1 MVSAPLFPGPAFRPS
16 TVSGRGPVAANA
28 TSGLVAQITRSTW
41 SNRSAINSVLRV
53 RWRSTRE
60 RPELQKLLDQLR
72 EGDVVVIWKLD
83 RLARSLKDLV
93 NLVNEIQEKGGAL
106 HSLNDQIDTTTP
118 HGKFTFHVFA
128 ALAEFERDIIR
139 ERTKAGLVA
148 ARARGR
154 VGGRPRGLSKKAQ
167 HKAIIAER
175 LYQERELTVK
185 EICEQL
191 SISRGTLYNYLRF
204 RGVSIPPPSTSNRRG

>member
-1 MVSAPLFPGPAFRPS
+1 MKIGYARVSTQDQDLSLQLDALQS
-16 TVSGRGPVAANA
+16 SGCGKIYKEK
-28 TSGLVAQITRSTW
+28 ITG
-41 SNRSAINSVLRV
+41 A
-53 RWRSTRE
+53 TRE
-60 RPELQKLLDQLR
+60 RPELKKLLDQLR
-72 EGDVVVIWKLD
+72 EGDTVVIWKLD

-93 NLVNEIQEKGGAL
+93 NLVNEIQDKGGAL

-139 ERTKAGLVA
+139 ERTKAGLTA

-154 VGGRPRGLSKKAQ
+154 VGGRPKGLSKKAQ
-167 HKAIIAER
+167 HTAIIAEK

-185 EICEQL
+185 EICDQL

-204 RGVSIPPPSTSNRRG
+204 RGVAIPPSSTSRKE

>member
-1 MVSAPLFPGPAFRPS
+1 MKIGYARVSTQDQDLALQLDALQ
-16 TVSGRGPVAANA
+16 AA
-28 TSGLVAQITRSTW
+28 GCGKIYKEKITG
-41 SNRSAINSVLRV
+41 
-53 RWRSTRE
+53 STRE

-72 EGDVVVIWKLD
+72 EGDIVVIWKLD

-139 ERTKAGLVA
+139 ERTKAGLSA

-154 VGGRPRGLSKKAQ
+154 VGGRPKGLSKKAQ
-167 HKAIIAER
+167 HTAIIAEK

-204 RGVSIPPPSTSNRRG
+204 RGVAIASSSTSNKGG

>member
-1 MVSAPLFPGPAFRPS
+1 MKIGYARVSTQDQDLALQLDALN
-16 TVSGRGPVAANA
+16 AA
-28 TSGLVAQITRSTW
+28 GCGKIYKEKITG
-41 SNRSAINSVLRV
+41 
-53 RWRSTRE
+53 STRE
-60 RPELQKLLDQLR
+60 RLELQKLLDQLR

-154 VGGRPRGLSKKAQ
+154 VGGRPTGLSKKAQ
-167 HKAIIAER
+167 HKAIIAAR

-204 RGVSIPPPSTSNRRG
+204 RGVAIPTPSTSNRRG

>member
-1 MVSAPLFPGPAFRPS
+1 MLIKIGYARVSTQDQDLALQLDALN
-16 TVSGRGPVAANA
+16 AA
-28 TSGLVAQITRSTW
+28 GCGKIYKEKITG
-41 SNRSAINSVLRV
+41 
-53 RWRSTRE
+53 STRE
-60 RPELQKLLDQLR
+60 RPELQKFLDQLR
-72 EGDVVVIWKLD
+72 EGDIVVIWKLD

-139 ERTKAGLVA
+139 ERTRAGLTA

-154 VGGRPRGLSKKAQ
+154 VGGRPKGLSKKAQ
-167 HKAIIAER
+167 HTAIIAEK
-175 LYQERELTVK
+175 LYQERELTVR
-185 EICEQL
+185 EICDQL

-204 RGVSIPPPSTSNRRG
+204 RGVVIDSPRPGTSK

>member
-1 MVSAPLFPGPAFRPS
+1 MKIGYARVSTQDQDLSLQLDALN
-16 TVSGRGPVAANA
+16 AA
-28 TSGLVAQITRSTW
+28 GCGKIYKEKITG
-41 SNRSAINSVLRV
+41 
-53 RWRSTRE
+53 STRE

-139 ERTKAGLVA
+139 ERTKAGLAA

>member
-1 MVSAPLFPGPAFRPS
+1 MKIGYARVSTQDQDLSLQLDALNDAGCKKTYQEKITGS
-16 TVSGRGPVAANA
+16 TK
-28 TSGLVAQITRSTW
+28 
-41 SNRSAINSVLRV
+41 
-53 RWRSTRE
+53 E
-60 RPELQKLLDQLR
+60 RPQLIEMLEQIR

-93 NLVNEIQEKGGAL
+93 SLVNEIQEKGGAL

-118 HGKFTFHVFA
+118 HGKFTFHIFA

-139 ERTKAGLVA
+139 ERTKAGLAA

-154 VGGRPRGLSKKAQ
+154 KGGRPKGLSKRAQ
-167 HKAIIAER
+167 NTAIIAEK

-185 EICEQL
+185 EICDQL
-191 SISRGTLYNYLRF
+191 SISKGTLYNYLRH
-204 RGVSIPPPSTSNRRG
+204 RNVNIGAPR

>member
-1 MVSAPLFPGPAFRPS
+1 MKIGYARVSTQDQDLALQLDALQ
-16 TVSGRGPVAANA
+16 AA
-28 TSGLVAQITRSTW
+28 GCGKIYKEKITG
-41 SNRSAINSVLRV
+41 A
-53 RWRSTRE
+53 TRE
-60 RPELQKLLDQLR
+60 RPELKKLLDQLR
-72 EGDVVVIWKLD
+72 EGDIVVIWKLD

-139 ERTKAGLVA
+139 ERTKAGLTA

-154 VGGRPRGLSKKAQ
+154 VGGRPKGLSKKAQ
-167 HKAIIAER
+167 HTAIIAEK

-204 RGVSIPPPSTSNRRG
+204 RGVAIQSPSPANKRT

>member
-1 MVSAPLFPGPAFRPS
+1 MKIGYARVSTQDQDLSLQLDALK
-16 TVSGRGPVAANA
+16 VADCGKVYKEKM
-28 TSGLVAQITRSTW
+28 TG
-41 SNRSAINSVLRV
+41 
-53 RWRSTRE
+53 STRE
-60 RPELQKLLDQLR
+60 RPELQKMLDQLR
-72 EGDVVVIWKLD
+72 GGDIVVIWKLD

-139 ERTKAGLVA
+139 ERTKAGLMA
-148 ARARGR
+148 ARVRGR
-154 VGGRPRGLSKKAQ
+154 VGGRPKGLSKKAQ
-167 HKAIIAER
+167 HTAIIAEK

-185 EICEQL
+185 EICDQL

-204 RGVSIPPPSTSNRRG
+204 RGVSIPPSSTSRKNG

>member
-1 MVSAPLFPGPAFRPS
+1 MKIGYARVSTQDQDLSLQLDALKAAGCGKIYKEKIPGA
-16 TVSGRGPVAANA
+16 
-28 TSGLVAQITRSTW
+28 
-41 SNRSAINSVLRV
+41 
-53 RWRSTRE
+53 TRE

-72 EGDVVVIWKLD
+72 EGDIVVIWKLD

-139 ERTKAGLVA
+139 ERTKAGLTA
-148 ARARGR
+148 TRARGR
-154 VGGRPRGLSKKAQ
+154 VGGRPKGLSKRAQ
-167 HKAIIAER
+167 HTAIIAEK

-204 RGVSIPPPSTSNRRG
+204 RGVVIPPSSSSNKRG

>member
-1 MVSAPLFPGPAFRPS
+1 MKIGYARVSTQDQELALQLDALK
-16 TVSGRGPVAANA
+16 AAGCGKIYKEKM
-28 TSGLVAQITRSTW
+28 TG
-41 SNRSAINSVLRV
+41 
-53 RWRSTRE
+53 STRE

-72 EGDVVVIWKLD
+72 EGDIVVIWKLD

-139 ERTKAGLVA
+139 ERTKAGLTA

-154 VGGRPRGLSKKAQ
+154 VGGRPKGLSKKAQ
-167 HKAIIAER
+167 HTAIIAEK

-204 RGVSIPPPSTSNRRG
+204 RGVAIPPSSTSRKSG

>member
-1 MVSAPLFPGPAFRPS
+1 MKIGYARVSTQDQDLALQLDALQ
-16 TVSGRGPVAANA
+16 AAGCGKIYKEKM
-28 TSGLVAQITRSTW
+28 TG
-41 SNRSAINSVLRV
+41 
-53 RWRSTRE
+53 STRD

-139 ERTKAGLVA
+139 ERTKAGLTA

-154 VGGRPRGLSKKAQ
+154 VGGRPKGLSKKAQ
-167 HKAIIAER
+167 HTAIIAEK

-185 EICEQL
+185 EICDQL

-204 RGVSIPPPSTSNRRG
+204 RGVAIASSTSNNRG

>member
-1 MVSAPLFPGPAFRPS
+1 MKIGYARVSTQDQDLALQLDALN
-16 TVSGRGPVAANA
+16 AA
-28 TSGLVAQITRSTW
+28 GCGKIYKEKITG
-41 SNRSAINSVLRV
+41 
-53 RWRSTRE
+53 STRE
-60 RPELQKLLDQLR
+60 RLELQKLLDQLR

-154 VGGRPRGLSKKAQ
+154 VGGRPTGLSKKAQ

-204 RGVSIPPPSTSNRRG
+204 RGVAIPTPSTSNRRG

>member
-1 MVSAPLFPGPAFRPS
+1 MKIGYARVSTQDQELSLQLDALN
-16 TVSGRGPVAANA
+16 AA
-28 TSGLVAQITRSTW
+28 GCGKVYKEKITG
-41 SNRSAINSVLRV
+41 A
-53 RWRSTRE
+53 TRE
-60 RPELQKLLDQLR
+60 RPELQKLIDQLR
-72 EGDVVVIWKLD
+72 AGDVVVIWKLD

-93 NLVNEIQEKGGAL
+93 GLVNEIQERGGAL

-118 HGKFTFHVFA
+118 QGKFTFHVFA

-139 ERTKAGLVA
+139 ERTKAGLAA

-154 VGGRPRGLSKKAQ
+154 VGGRPRGLSRKAQ
-167 HKAIIAER
+167 HTAIIAEK

-204 RGVSIPPPSTSNRRG
+204 RGVTIATPHRRG

>member
-1 MVSAPLFPGPAFRPS
+1 MKIGYARVSTQDQDLALQLDALK
-16 TVSGRGPVAANA
+16 AA
-28 TSGLVAQITRSTW
+28 GCGKIYKEKITG
-41 SNRSAINSVLRV
+41 
-53 RWRSTRE
+53 STRE

-72 EGDVVVIWKLD
+72 EGDIVVIWKLD

-148 ARARGR
+148 ARVRGR
-154 VGGRPRGLSKKAQ
+154 VGGRPKGLSKKAQ
-167 HKAIIAER
+167 HTAIIAEK

-185 EICEQL
+185 EICDQL

-204 RGVSIPPPSTSNRRG
+204 RGVTIPPSATSRKNG

>member
-1 MVSAPLFPGPAFRPS
+1 MKIGYARVSTQDQELALQLDALK
-16 TVSGRGPVAANA
+16 AA
-28 TSGLVAQITRSTW
+28 GCGKIYKEKITG
-41 SNRSAINSVLRV
+41 A
-53 RWRSTRE
+53 TRE

-72 EGDVVVIWKLD
+72 EGDIVVIWKLD
-83 RLARSLKDLV
+83 RLARLLKDLV

-139 ERTKAGLVA
+139 ERTKAGLTA

-154 VGGRPRGLSKKAQ
+154 VGGRPKGLSKKAQ
-167 HKAIIAER
+167 HTAIIAEK

-204 RGVSIPPPSTSNRRG
+204 RGVAIPTSSTSNKRG

>member
-1 MVSAPLFPGPAFRPS
+1 MKIGYARVSTQDQDLSLQLDALQ
-16 TVSGRGPVAANA
+16 AAGCGKIYKEKM
-28 TSGLVAQITRSTW
+28 TG
-41 SNRSAINSVLRV
+41 
-53 RWRSTRE
+53 STRE

-139 ERTKAGLVA
+139 ERTKAGLTA
-148 ARARGR
+148 ARARA
-154 VGGRPRGLSKKAQ
+154 GGRPAEG
-167 HKAIIAER
+167 AI
-175 LYQERELTVK
+175 QEGPAHGHHRREAV
-185 EICEQL
+185 
-191 SISRGTLYNYLRF
+191 SGTGTDGEGDLRSAVDLEGDELLL
-204 RGVSIPPPSTSNRRG
+204 RSSTRNAS

>member
-1 MVSAPLFPGPAFRPS
+1 MRIGYARVSTQDQELSLQLDALEGAGCRKVYQEKVTGS
-16 TVSGRGPVAANA
+16 TK
-28 TSGLVAQITRSTW
+28 
-41 SNRSAINSVLRV
+41 
-53 RWRSTRE
+53 E
-60 RPELQKLLDQLR
+60 RPELQKMLEQLR

-93 NLVNEIQEKGGAL
+93 GLVNEIQEKGGAL

-118 HGKFTFHVFA
+118 HGKFTFHIFA

-139 ERTKAGLVA
+139 ERTKAGLAA

-154 VGGRPRGLSKKAQ
+154 KGGRPKGLSKKAQ
-167 HKAIIAER
+167 HTAIIAEQF
-175 LYQERELTVK
+175 YREGKLTVK

-191 SISRGTLYNYLRF
+191 SISKGTFYNYLRH
-204 RGVSIPPPSTSNRRG
+204 RGVNVGAPRKRAES

>member
-1 MVSAPLFPGPAFRPS
+1 MHVGYARVSTLEQDLSAQREALERLGVENKNIYFDHGLTGTTRARPG
-16 TVSGRGPVAANA
+16 
-28 TSGLVAQITRSTW
+28 
-41 SNRSAINSVLRV
+41 
-53 RWRSTRE
+53 
-60 RPELQKLLDQLR
+60 LR
-72 EGDVVVIWKLD
+72 EALAATRDGDTLVVTKLD

-139 ERTKAGLVA
+139 ERTKAGLTA

-154 VGGRPRGLSKKAQ
+154 VAAYWARPRAAGAAPAADRQ
-167 HKAIIAER
+167 AAAGPADR
-175 LYQERELTVK
+175 VA
-185 EICEQL
+185 
-191 SISRGTLYNYLRF
+191 RGPL
-204 RGVSIPPPSTSNRRG
+204 VDCSAHSD

>member
-1 MVSAPLFPGPAFRPS
+1 MKIGYARVSTQDQDLSLQLDALQ
-16 TVSGRGPVAANA
+16 AAGCGKIYKEKM
-28 TSGLVAQITRSTW
+28 TG
-41 SNRSAINSVLRV
+41 
-53 RWRSTRE
+53 STRE

-106 HSLNDQIDTTTP
+106 YSLNDQIDTTTP

-139 ERTKAGLVA
+139 ERTKAGLTA

-154 VGGRPRGLSKKAQ
+154 VGGRPKGLSKKAQ
-167 HKAIIAER
+167 HTAIIAEK

-185 EICEQL
+185 EICDQL

-204 RGVSIPPPSTSNRRG
+204 RGVAIASSATSNSRG